1 MACVEDRKE
10 INGRE
15 YYVVQMPPDKAI
27 PIQLK
32 LVKIFGGSVGMLG
45 GAMRGDFAQQA
56 EALSRAMTELF
67 KNASEQEIFA
77 LLKEVTE
84 TAKVDG
90 ERVQFST
97 TFAGEHMA
105 DCYKVFFW
113 VLGVN
118 FSSFF
123 GERGLS
129 GFLTQFRT
137 TVTEII
143 KQNAQAKPPQTSTH
157 ISGSPLTPD
166 SADSVNSKTA
176 PIQ

>member
-1 MACVEDRKE
+1 MACIDEQKE
-10 INGRE
+10 INGRT

-32 LVKIFGGSVGMLG
+32 LVKIFGGSIGLLG
-45 GAMRGDFAQQA
+45 SAMRGDFTQQA
-56 EALSRAMTELF
+56 DALGRAVTELF
-67 KNASEQEIFA
+67 KNASEQEIYA

-90 ERVQFST
+90 ERVKFST
-97 TFAGEHMA
+97 TFAGDHLV

-129 GFLTQFRT
+129 GFLTQFKA
-137 TVTEII
+137 TVNEVI
-143 KQNAQAKPPQTSTH
+143 KQNAQKMPHQTSTDTFGNP
-157 ISGSPLTPD
+157 SMPD
-166 SADSVNSKTA
+166 SVDSVNSKTG